1 MSSDFGAR
9 DSCERLTV
17 TRSFSKLIEQGVLE
31 IGDGYRAKNDELG
44 GDGLIF
50 LRAGHVRDT
59 HIDFDGVDHFK
70 AIDNSKL
77 RGKLSVLGDVVVTTK
92 GNSTGRIAFVTKGMP
107 EFVYSPHLSFWRS
120 KDESVLCQ
128 GFLRAWSR
136 GGEFE
141 SQLQAMCRSTDMAPY
156 LSLTDQKRLHITLP
170 SIEHQREAA
179 EILDGIEAR
188 ITLLRET
195 NATLDAIAQ
204 ALFKSWFVDFDPVRA
219 KVEGLQPESMDAATA
234 ALFPDSFEESELGLV
249 PKGWRVFRVEDLME
263 LAYGKALKAT
273 DRVDGQVP
281 VYGSGGITG
290 YHDQSLLEGPGIIVG
305 RKGTVGS
312 LYWEDC
318 PFFPIDTVFY
328 VKAKKPLTYCYYLLR
343 TLGLEGMNTDG
354 AVPGLNRGNAYRLRA
369 VVPPEAVLEG
379 FDGVASRLRGRI
391 FANAQQA
398 QTLTQLRDILLPRLI
413 SGQLR
418 LPEAEALIEEAV

>member
-1 MSSDFGAR
+1 MSSEWKVYQIQDIAAEMGDAPFGSNLKNHDYTGSGALVVQGR
-9 DSCERLTV
+9 NIQGRECDWSDRRYV
-17 TRSFSKLIEQGVLE
+17 SFEKYEQLKKNQCCVGDLVFPKVGT
-31 IGDGYRAKNDELG
+31 IGKV
-44 GDGLIF
+44 GL
-50 LRAGHVRDT
+50 LSPAV
-59 HIDFDGVDHFK
+59 GVDKYVLSTNTMMLRVDEALAYSDFVYYFFTWPRTSALIHSF
-70 AIDNSKL
+70 NSKSVQPVFNFTSLKRFEILLPTLNEQKHISDVL
-77 RGKLSVLGDVVVTTK
+77 RSLDD
-92 GNSTGRIAFVTKGMP
+92 RIA
-107 EFVYSPHLSFWRS
+107 
-120 KDESVLCQ
+120 
-128 GFLRAWSR
+128 
-136 GGEFE
+136 
-141 SQLQAMCRSTDMAPY
+141 
-156 LSLTDQKRLHITLP
+156 
-170 SIEHQREAA
+170 
-179 EILDGIEAR
+179 
-188 ITLLRET
+188 LLRET
-195 NATLDAIAQ
+195 NATLEAIAQ

-219 KVEGLQPESMDAATA
+219 KAEGRQPDGMDAATA